1 MKTRILTAV
10 LLCAG
15 LAVWL
20 MARSAASDP
29 CASYVDV
36 STVGGHIV
44 TSYPD
49 DLTTPC
55 GGGIYDGGYA
65 VIGVSR

>member
-20 MARSAASDP
+20 MARSTTADP
-29 CASYVDV
+29 CAPYVDT
-36 STVGGHIV
+36 SSLNGRTV
-44 TSYPD
+44 TSYPT

-55 GGGIYDGGYA
+55 GGGVYDGGYA
-65 VIGVSR
+65 VIGVRR